1 MNRSQRP
8 VGQYHKFLY
17 IMIIVLEEEEKK
29 FVQKHIWRNNGWK
42 FSKFGKRH
50 VFADVRNSANFK

>member
-29 FVQKHIWRNNGWK
+29 FVQKHI
-42 FSKFGKRH
+42 
-50 VFADVRNSANFK
+50 